1 MNLGSSMQKTSR
13 RAQTIS
19 WTIALGGILLLGL
32 AAACARPHETADERI
47 RRQAAEDARQI
58 RHDAQNAGVE
68 ARQAAR
74 QAGREA
80 RDIVAGVKEGWQDA
94 APPRPRESGSKLD
107 LNTASSAQLSA
118 LPGISPALA
127 RKIVRRRPYSDPHEL
142 VTRSLI
148 SQAQFDRVSSRIRA
162 HEGTG
167 N

>member
-1 MNLGSSMQKTSR
+1 ML
-13 RAQTIS
+13 IS
-19 WTIALGGILLLGL
+19 AITRSVALGGVLVLGL
-32 AAACARPHETADERI
+32 AAGCTRPHETADERI

-58 RHDAQNAGVE
+58 RHDAQNAGAE

-94 APPRPRESGSKLD
+94 APPGSREINSRLD
-107 LNTASSAQLSA
+107 LNTASIAQLGA
-118 LPGISPALA
+118 LPGITPALA
-127 RKIVRRRPYSDPHEL
+127 RKIAHKRPYADTHEL
-142 VTRSLI
+142 VTRSVL
-148 SQAQFDRVSSRIRA
+148 SQAQYDRVSTRLRV

>member
-1 MNLGSSMQKTSR
+1 MLR
-13 RAQTIS
+13 IS
-19 WTIALGGILLLGL
+19 TLAWNIALGGSLLLAL
-32 AAACARPHETADERI
+32 AAGCTRSHETADERI

-94 APPRPRESGSKLD
+94 APPGAREINSTLD
-107 LNTASSAQLSA
+107 LNTASSAQLST
-118 LPGISPALA
+118 LPGITPALA
-127 RKIVRRRPYSDPHEL
+127 RRIVHKRPYADTHDL
-142 VTRSLI
+142 VARSLL
-148 SQAQFDRVSSRIRA
+148 SQAQYDRVSSRLRV